1 MEGGLI
7 SPRKQRLLIVEDHQ
21 LIRRLAVT
29 MLEKANFEVVA
40 AAGGSEAIDLVQDSL
55 AILDC
60 ALVDRMMPGVD
71 GAAVVAEIRKLRP
84 DLPVILMS
92 GYGRQEGAPEES
104 NTAFLQKPFTADALV
119 GKVRAIL
126 AE

>member
-1 MEGGLI
+1 
-7 SPRKQRLLIVEDHQ
+7 
-21 LIRRLAVT
+21 
-29 MLEKANFEVVA
+29 MLERADFEVVA

-60 ALVDRMMPGVD
+60 ALVDRTLPGVD
-71 GAAVVAEIRKLRP
+71 GAAVVAEIRKFRP
-84 DLPVILMS
+84 GLPVILMS
-92 GYGRQEGAPEES
+92 GYGRPEDAPQEP
-104 NTAFLQKPFTADALV
+104 NTEFLQKPFTADALV